1 MSPTGLIHRGLPT
14 AAVFQKDT
22 IFSGFHGDFMGILS
36 FHVVIFVLF
45 FSEDWSPN
53 TANLLDLMFFGL
65 PGLST

>member
-1 MSPTGLIHRGLPT
+1 
-14 AAVFQKDT
+14 
-22 IFSGFHGDFMGILS
+22 MGILS